1 MKDTN
6 VKFNDISTDCLTKM
20 KKQTRYKNEISFA
33 SFAIKEGEHFN
44 LPLNGICLFDVNTLD
59 VHESY
64 LNYLQMPFP
73 ITILQFCAEDETVVN
88 VDSNGHLTEKETNNT
103 DDKKVIIYVVS
114 LKLLLN
120 KKYIKLKETKANVQN
135 HISLSSIL
143 EDPNEWL
150 LLSQHVSGFIPLDGL
165 LIRTK
170 DFYIKYNEE
179 DNNKTFFIDHVNMIH
194 VILNENTSTFIN
206 GSDNWVY
213 ASRSSLSSCFT
224 TLIDFCLTINCRNV
238 KIKNNV
244 PSNNVNKIRRASG
257 KPPYSEFKTLTIKDE
272 PIGYYTNEEKRT
284 TEKGSVKFH
293 KRRGHLRHYKNGT
306 ILFIES
312 TYVGRKEKG
321 TIVKVYKI
329 E

>member
-6 VKFNDISTDCLTKM
+6 TKFNDISTDCLTKM
-20 KKQTRYKNEISFA
+20 KKHMGYKNEISFA

-44 LPLNGICLFDVNTLD
+44 LPLNGICLFDINTLD

-73 ITILQFCAEDETVVN
+73 ITILQFCADDETVVN
-88 VDSNGHLTEKETNNT
+88 VDGDGLVTKKETNTAVDQN
-103 DDKKVIIYVVS
+103 VVIYVVS

-120 KKYIKLKETKANVQN
+120 KKYIKLKETKANIKN
-135 HISLSSIL
+135 HVSLSSIL
-143 EDPNEWL
+143 EDPNEWVL
-150 LLSQHVSGFIPLDGL
+150 ITQHASGSIPLDGL

-170 DFYIKYNEE
+170 DFYIKHNEE
-179 DNNKTFFIDHVNMIH
+179 SNNKSFFIDHVNMIH
-194 VILNENTSTFIN
+194 VMLHENTNTFIN
-206 GSDNWVY
+206 GSNDWVY
-213 ASRSSLSSCFT
+213 TSRHSLNSCFT

-244 PSNNVNKIRRASG
+244 PSNTINKVRQASG

-272 PIGYYTNEEKRT
+272 PIGYYTNEEKCM
-284 TEKGSVKFH
+284 TEKGSVRYH
-293 KRRGHLRHYKNGT
+293 RRRGHLRHYKNGT

-312 TYVGRKEKG
+312 TYIGRKEKG
-321 TIVKVYKI
+321 SVVKVY
-329 E
+329 EV